1 MNNGV
6 NNSNIQ
12 QNQVSDGTLGQ
23 ASNQQQGFNNNV
35 GQAQVES
42 VNFNMQAMDPNVAN
56 QSIANSQ
63 ITTQFVDSQNLQDN
77 NDNKTKNKKKKKN
90 VLAWFFF
97 LLVILLAGYNYY
109 TIQQHKIVVAKLKDE
124 CSPVSTEKG
133 EKELA
138 LDSTIVQDLY
148 SKVATNIREDV
159 ASSNLDD
166 QMKLY
171 LAYRQVANR
180 KIYESNCNLFSK
192 TAMEPYVCTETATFS
207 PGAFKEETLQVEV
220 KKLFGESTNIPNA
233 NIQLGKTCIGGYQ
246 YIAERGEY
254 VQGYCLEEQTTQ
266 YRATKKLIGAT
277 SNKSTITLKEEV
289 KYYGAEQLKIPENL
303 RSGIYVYK
311 FKLDTNY
318 NYVYISKTFEE

>member
-6 NNSNIQ
+6 NNSNTQ
-12 QNQVSDGTLGQ
+12 QNQVAGDSLGQ
-23 ASNQQQGFNNNV
+23 VPNQQQGFNNVVSGQV
-35 GQAQVES
+35 GS
-42 VNFNMQAMDPNVAN
+42 INSNMQVMNSTVN
-56 QSIANSQ
+56 QAGINSQ
-63 ITTQFVDSQNLQDN
+63 ITSQSIN
-77 NDNKTKNKKKKKN
+77 NQGSGKEPLNGSDRKKKRN
-90 VLAWFFF
+90 VLAWFLF
-97 LLVILLAGYNYY
+97 LLIILLSGYNYY
-109 TIQQHKIVVAKLKDE
+109 MVQQHRLVIAKIKDE
-124 CSPVSTEKG
+124 CSPVSTDKG

-148 SKVATNIREDV
+148 SKVATNIREDL

-171 LAYRQVANR
+171 LAYRQVPNR

-192 TAMEPYVCTETATFS
+192 TAMEPYICTETASFS
-207 PGAFKEETLQVEV
+207 PDAFKEETLQVEV
-220 KKLFGESTNIPNA
+220 KKLFGETTNILNA

-254 VQGYCLEEQTTQ
+254 VKGYCLEEQTTQ
-266 YRATKKLIGAT
+266 YRVTKKLVEAT

-318 NYVYISKTFEE
+318 NYVYVSKTFEE

>member
-6 NNSNIQ
+6 NNSNAQ
-12 QNQVSDGTLGQ
+12 QNQVTGGALGQ
-23 ASNQQQGFNNNV
+23 SPNQQQGFNNTIQGQV
-35 GQAQVES
+35 GS
-42 VNFNMQAMDPNVAN
+42 INSNMQVAN
-56 QSIANSQ
+56 PTVGGQSIVNSQ
-63 ITTQFVDSQNLQDN
+63 ITTQSVDNQNPQGVDN
-77 NDNKTKNKKKKKN
+77 DKSKGRKKKKN

-97 LLVILLAGYNYY
+97 LLVIFLAGYNYY
-109 TIQQHKIVVAKLKDE
+109 TMQQHKLMVAKLKDE

-148 SKVATNIREDV
+148 SKVATNIREDL

-192 TAMEPYVCTETATFS
+192 TAMEPYICTETATFS
-207 PGAFKEETLQVEV
+207 PDAFKEETLQVEV

-254 VQGYCLEEQTTQ
+254 VKGYCLEEQTTQ
-266 YRATKKLIGAT
+266 YRVTKKLVGAT

>member
-6 NNSNIQ
+6 NNSNTQ
-12 QNQVSDGTLGQ
+12 QNQVTGDSLGQ
-23 ASNQQQGFNNNV
+23 VPNQQQGFNNV
-35 GQAQVES
+35 VSGQAGS
-42 VNFNMQAMDPNVAN
+42 INSNMQVMDSTVN
-56 QSIANSQ
+56 QSGINSQ
-63 ITTQFVDSQNLQDN
+63 ITNQSINNQGLGKDSLNGSDR
-77 NDNKTKNKKKKKN
+77 KRKKKN

-97 LLVILLAGYNYY
+97 LLIILLSGYNYY
-109 TIQQHKIVVAKLKDE
+109 MMQQHKLVVAKIKDE
-124 CSPVSTEKG
+124 CSPVSTDKG

-148 SKVATNIREDV
+148 SKVATNIREDL

-171 LAYRQVANR
+171 LAYRQVPNR

-192 TAMEPYVCTETATFS
+192 TAMEPYICTETAAFS
-207 PGAFKEETLQVEV
+207 PDAFKEETLQVEV
-220 KKLFGESTNIPNA
+220 KKLFGETTNILNA

-254 VQGYCLEEQTTQ
+254 VKGYCLEEQTTQ
-266 YRATKKLIGAT
+266 YRVTKKLVGAT

-318 NYVYISKTFEE
+318 NYVYVSKTFEE